1 MGDVLPSSVEI
12 VEVGP
17 RDGLQDE
24 PVLVPTERKLAYIAA
39 AVRAGVRR
47 IEVASFA
54 HPTRVPQMADAEAV
68 IRGLDHANGVS
79 YIGLVMNTRG
89 MDRAIASGIGEVNTV
104 VIVTDS
110 FSQENQGMS
119 SRDAVAMAADV
130 ARRARQSGIRVGV
143 TLSAAFGC
151 PYEGVVDPDHV
162 VNVATDVVAAGVDE
176 LSLAD
181 TIGSAVPN
189 QTEDLTAAVRAAT
202 DLPVRVHLHNS
213 RNTGLA
219 NAVAALSGGA
229 TALDSSLGGI
239 GGCPFAPGATGN
251 VPTEDLAHMLARMGV
266 DTGLDVPALL
276 DAVPLV
282 EEITGHPA
290 VGMLS
295 RAGLFPRRA

>member
-1 MGDVLPSSVEI
+1 
-12 VEVGP
+12 
-17 RDGLQDE
+17 
-24 PVLVPTERKLAYIAA
+24 
-39 AVRAGVRR
+39 
-47 IEVASFA
+47 
-54 HPTRVPQMADAEAV
+54 
-68 IRGLDHANGVS
+68 
-79 YIGLVMNTRG
+79 
-89 MDRAIASGIGEVNTV
+89 
-104 VIVTDS
+104 
-110 FSQENQGMS
+110 MS

-202 DLPVRVHLHNS
+202 ELPVRVHLHNS

-276 DAVPLV
+276 DAVALV

>member
-1 MGDVLPSSVEI
+1 MGDLLPSSVEI

-24 PVLVPTERKLAYIAA
+24 PLVVPTDRKLAYIAA
-39 AVRAGVRR
+39 AVGAGVRR

-68 IRGLDHANGVS
+68 IAGLDHADDVS
-79 YIGLVMNTRG
+79 YIGLVMNARG

-119 SRDAVAMAADV
+119 SREAVAMAADV
-130 ARRARQSGIRVGV
+130 AGRARQSGIRVGV

-162 VNVATDVVAAGVDE
+162 VHVAMDVAAAGVDE

-181 TIGSAVPN
+181 TIGCAVPN
-189 QTEDLTAAVRAAT
+189 QTEDLTAAVRTAT
-202 DLPVRVHLHNS
+202 GLPVRVHLHNS

-219 NAVAALSGGA
+219 NAVAALAGGA

-276 DAVPLV
+276 DAVSLV
-282 EEITGHPA
+282 EAITGHPA
-290 VGMLS
+290 AGMLS
-295 RAGLFPRRA
+295 RAGFFPRRV

>member
-1 MGDVLPSSVEI
+1 VLPGSVEI

-24 PVLVPTERKLAYIAA
+24 PVLVPTDRKLAYIAS

-54 HPTRVPQMADAEAV
+54 HPKRVPQMADAEAV
-68 IRGLDHANGVS
+68 IAALDHVDGVS
-79 YIGLVMNTRG
+79 YIGLVMNGHG
-89 MDRAIASGIGEVNTV
+89 MDRAIASGIGEINTV
-104 VIVTDS
+104 VIVTDT
-110 FSQENQGMS
+110 FSRENQGMS
-119 SRDAVAMAADV
+119 VRDALAMAIDV
-130 ARRARQSGIRVGV
+130 ARRARESGIRVGV

-151 PYEGVVDPDHV
+151 PYEGLVDADRVV
-162 VNVATDVVAAGVDE
+162 ALAMEIAAAGVDE

-181 TIGSAVPN
+181 TIGCAVPN

-202 DLPVRVHLHNS
+202 GTVPVRVHLHNS

-251 VPTEDLAHMLARMGV
+251 IPTEDLTHMLARMGIETGV
-266 DTGLDVPALL
+266 DVAALL

-282 EEITGHPA
+282 EDITGHPVA
-290 VGMLS
+290 GMLS
-295 RAGLFPRRA
+295 RAGAFPRRA

>member
-1 MGDVLPSSVEI
+1 MLPSSVEI

-79 YIGLVMNTRG
+79 YIGLVMNARG

-266 DTGLDVPALL
+266 DTGLDVAALL

>member
-24 PVLVPTERKLAYIAA
+24 PVLVPTDRKLAYIAA

-68 IRGLDHANGVS
+68 IAGLDRADDVS
-79 YIGLVMNTRG
+79 YIGLVMNARG

-119 SRDAVAMAADV
+119 SREAVAMAADV

-162 VNVATDVVAAGVDE
+162 VDVATDVAAAGVDE

-189 QTEDLTAAVRAAT
+189 QTEDLTAAVRTAT
-202 DLPVRVHLHNS
+202 RLPVRVHLHNS

-219 NAVAALSGGA
+219 NAVAALAGGA
-229 TALDSSLGGI
+229 AALDSSLGGI

-266 DTGLDVPALL
+266 ETGLDVPALL

>member
-1 MGDVLPSSVEI
+1 MLPQSVEI

-24 PVLVPTERKLAYIAA
+24 PVVVPTDRKLAYIGA
-39 AVRAGVRR
+39 AVGAGVRR

-54 HPTRVPQMADAEAV
+54 HPERVPQMADAEAV
-68 IRGLDHANGVS
+68 IAGLDDADDIS
-79 YIGLVMNTRG
+79 YIGLVMNARG

-104 VIVTDS
+104 VIVTDT
-110 FSQENQGMS
+110 FSLENQGMR
-119 SRDAVAMAADV
+119 SRDAVAVAAGV
-130 ARRARQSGIRVGV
+130 ARRARDSGIRVGV

-162 VNVATDVVAAGVDE
+162 VALATEMAVAGVDE

-181 TIGSAVPN
+181 TIGCAVPN
-189 QTEDLTAAVRAAT
+189 QTEDLTAAVRAAIA
-202 DLPVRVHLHNS
+202 PVPMRVHLHNS

-229 TALDSSLGGI
+229 TALDASLGGI

-251 VPTEDLAHMLARMGV
+251 IPTEDLAHMLARMGV

-282 EEITGHPA
+282 EEITGHRAP
-290 VGMLS
+290 GMLS
-295 RAGLFPRRA
+295 RAGVFPRRA